1 MNLKIENDK
10 ISKNELDKKLNINKF
25 LNKNIPSSKEKVKDN
40 KKIEPMIIN
49 NSNNLIKFINVSNT
63 PNKSNNNILNPNNN
77 INIINNIKSPETK
90 NKIELKLE
98 PETELKNIS
107 INQNNLF
114 SKDINNKEK
123 NGSLIKNISDNDFNI
138 KDNHSRNNEQNN
150 IQKNI
155 TSPKKEKDD
164 LDINFSNNNFNNHK
178 YLYINNSK
186 EKKRNKINKINNDYI
201 IYNNKKY
208 KIANIKNINNEL
220 YKIKDDYNMNENGN
234 TVSNNLLVNSFDDR
248 IEQIRETLNS
258 IDVIDILSEQ
268 AGLQYFK
275 DEEFKDD
282 DFYDKAKILNKEFYD
297 NLDAKFSKI
306 ENILTKLEKK

>member
-49 NSNNLIKFINVSNT
+49 NSNNLIKFINVSST

-77 INIINNIKSPETK
+77 INIINNIKSPEAK

-150 IQKNI
+150 IQKYI

-178 YLYINNSK
+178 YL
-186 EKKRNKINKINNDYI
+186 
-201 IYNNKKY
+201 
-208 KIANIKNINNEL
+208 
-220 YKIKDDYNMNENGN
+220 
-234 TVSNNLLVNSFDDR
+234 
-248 IEQIRETLNS
+248 
-258 IDVIDILSEQ
+258 
-268 AGLQYFK
+268 
-275 DEEFKDD
+275 
-282 DFYDKAKILNKEFYD
+282 
-297 NLDAKFSKI
+297 
-306 ENILTKLEKK
+306 

>member
-49 NSNNLIKFINVSNT
+49 NSNNLIKFINVSST

-77 INIINNIKSPETK
+77 INIINNIKSPEAK

-150 IQKNI
+150 IQKYI

-164 LDINFSNNNFNNHK
+164 LDTNFSNNNFNNHK

-186 EKKRNKINKINNDYI
+186 EKNRNKINNDYI

-275 DEEFKDD
+275 DEEFKVAN
-282 DFYDKAKILNKEFYD
+282 FYDKAKILNKEFYD

>member
-25 LNKNIPSSKEKVKDN
+25 LKKNIPSSKEKVKDN
-40 KKIEPMIIN
+40 KNIEPMIIN
-49 NSNNLIKFINVSNT
+49 NSNNLIKFINVSST

-107 INQNNLF
+107 FNQNNLF

-150 IQKNI
+150 IQKYI

-186 EKKRNKINKINNDYI
+186 EKKRNKINNDYI

-220 YKIKDDYNMNENGN
+220 YKIKDDYKMNENGN